1 MEEKFSVFL
10 LIYSNPRTP
19 CGVRRC
25 RKSGRSTYQYLNPRT
40 PCGVR
45 PPWMLKH
52 RLRDVLKS
60 THSMWSATP
69 RSCKSKNRAKN
80 LNPRT
85 PCGVRQKWTEYYLKP
100 IVLKSTHSMW
110 SATAILYRNIVFL
123 HRLHLFFWT
132 NCFVSKKYYCF
143 FKSFPLSNRCESPRV
158 FMFTSHSHFTA

>member
-1 MEEKFSVFL
+1 
-10 LIYSNPRTP
+10 
-19 CGVRRC
+19 
-25 RKSGRSTYQYLNPRT
+25 
-40 PCGVR
+40 
-45 PPWMLKH
+45 MLKH

-85 PCGVRQKWTEYYLKP
+85 PCGVRQHCHRSMVGWMILKSTHSMWSATF
-100 IVLKSTHSMW
+100 ISDKVELRRELKSTHSMW